1 MVNKNYTSHFD
12 RAIRVGAVVALA
24 QYCKRHYF
32 EYATRELAVIYLPPA
47 VTLPPRE
54 VFLHAIDGQSLAMG
68 LRGRS
73 YE

>member
-1 MVNKNYTSHFD
+1 MVHEKYASLLY
-12 RAIRVGAVVALA
+12 RANRVRAVMALA

-32 EYATRELAVIYLPPA
+32 EYATRELAVSYLPPA
-47 VTLPPRE
+47 VTPPLRE
-54 VFLHAIDGQSLAMG
+54 VSSMSFMDSPYAMG